1 MTDTPAD
8 IVIAY
13 WSGSGSVSL
22 AAQLIAEGARAEGVE
37 VTLTDVSALDDAG
50 WQTLHG
56 AAAIVFGT
64 PTYMGGPAAG
74 FKAFL
79 DATGDRTWV
88 KRMWLDKLA
97 GGFTSGVNTGGDKL
111 ATLSSLSVFAAQHGM
126 VWIGQDLIGAP
137 VVKDNAGLNLS
148 GTFLGLAVNS
158 DGEGG
163 LTPGCEASARH
174 YGARMAQAVRRWN
187 GAVAAG

>member
-8 IVIAY
+8 LVIAY

-50 WQTLHG
+50 WQTLHN
-56 AAAIVFGT
+56 ATAIVFGT

-74 FKAFL
+74 FKAFM
-79 DATGDRTWV
+79 DASGSGIWV
-88 KRMWLDKLA
+88 ERRWLDKLA

-111 ATLSSLSVFAAQHGM
+111 ATHVPATRDKNELPNHL
-126 VWIGQDLIGAP
+126 
-137 VVKDNAGLNLS
+137 VVL
-148 GTFLGLAVNS
+148 
-158 DGEGG
+158 
-163 LTPGCEASARH
+163 
-174 YGARMAQAVRRWN
+174 
-187 GAVAAG
+187 